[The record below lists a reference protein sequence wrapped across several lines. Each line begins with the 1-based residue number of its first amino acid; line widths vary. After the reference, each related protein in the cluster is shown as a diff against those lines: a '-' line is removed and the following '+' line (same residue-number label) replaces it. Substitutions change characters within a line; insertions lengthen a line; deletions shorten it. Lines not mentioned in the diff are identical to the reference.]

1 MVGGS
6 LGFFAGYVQASDNKT
21 SRNNLLS
28 GKFAAA
34 GVGAVTGIVIGALLG
49 GLTKIEN
56 FSTLNDY
63 LSPELKIRAGD
74 DWRVSFSM
82 AF

>member
-1 MVGGS
+1 
-6 LGFFAGYVQASDNKT
+6 
-21 SRNNLLS
+21 
-28 GKFAAA
+28 
-34 GVGAVTGIVIGALLG
+34 VIGALLG